1 MPLITTTSVVS
12 ESDWMKGIGLSVA
25 ASIIGSASKLAI
37 RKSWI
42 MVQQQQPELPEQ
54 SSNYYEPAPTTNVT
68 MAMDK
73 FVQSRS
79 SSRSSSS
86 GSSPETVEE
95 FMGTASNR
103 RDEQGRTTTNSSS
116 SSSSNDNNNNNN
128 TLTLVN
134 EEEVVTLPSL
144 STTVTTGTR
153 RRVSPV
159 VVAGRSG
166 YYDNNGTIS
175 TIHSKNGNRP
185 VTNYNYSNN
194 NHNND
199 HQQVHSLFAT
209 TTTTT
214 IAATDM
220 LTKRAKPR
228 CQRNIASALGLR
240 YCGMLG
246 MTVFNPICCVLAM
259 QYASPSILAPFSGLT
274 LVWIVLFSEF
284 SIGERPQYRQ
294 IVAAGYIVAGEVIV
308 AVFGDHTN
316 ETGAVESLQN
326 IYASYTSIGFL
337 LYAILLSL
345 WMMWNTSIMLQSSSR
360 TITTHSPPSRHLIR
374 FSWGVAGGSIT
385 GLQNFLKDA
394 LTIHTMKPLP
404 SIFYL
409 FAICAA
415 LTSFG
420 GLLLLTAC
428 MKRYDA
434 TYSSSMFVGSFV
446 LSASFMSAVR
456 YHTFQ
461 HLDSVW
467 NYVLY
472 PTGLLILLFGIYMLA
487 TVTLDGDDDDNT
499 DTVLVVTGTLM
510 PRRKSSF
517 DEMATVSLVDGL
529 IQEDGD
535 FVR

>member
-1 MPLITTTSVVS
+1 
-12 ESDWMKGIGLSVA
+12 
-25 ASIIGSASKLAI
+25 
-37 RKSWI
+37 
-42 MVQQQQPELPEQ
+42 
-54 SSNYYEPAPTTNVT
+54 
-68 MAMDK
+68 
-73 FVQSRS
+73 
-79 SSRSSSS
+79 
-86 GSSPETVEE
+86 
-95 FMGTASNR
+95 MGTATTNM
-103 RDEQGRTTTNSSS
+103 RDEHDRITTNSS
-116 SSSSNDNNNNNN
+116 NKHNNNNNN
-128 TLTLVN
+128 TLTLSN
-134 EEEVVTLPSL
+134 DEEVVTLPSL

-166 YYDNNGTIS
+166 YYDNNGTTS

-194 NHNND
+194 NNSNND
-199 HQQVHSLFAT
+199 RQQVHSPFATT

-214 IAATDM
+214 IAAPDM
-220 LTKRAKPR
+220 PTKRATPR
-228 CQRNIASALGLR
+228 HLRNIASALGLR

-284 SIGERPQYRQ
+284 SIGERPQQRQ

-326 IYASYTSIGFL
+326 IYSNYTSIGFL

-345 WMMWNTSIMLQSSSR
+345 WMMWNISIMLQSSSR
-360 TITTHSPPSRHLIR
+360 TITTRSPPSRHLIR

-499 DTVLVVTGTLM
+499 DTVLVVDSTLM

-517 DEMATVSLVDGL
+517 DEMATVSLVDGI